1 MDKKENQTQ
10 RQTLKIEA
18 NKRKIVRKKTQQLV
32 DKKSDGKSEEAF
44 VEDPCSLFD
53 LVESLGQ

>member
-18 NKRKIVRKKTQQLV
+18 NKRKIVRKKKQKLV
-32 DKKSDGKSEEAF
+32 DKKRDGKSE
-44 VEDPCSLFD
+44 
-53 LVESLGQ
+53 